1 MVQVRFLNYIFTF
14 DDKNVPII
22 FGHNFG
28 KYGHSVM
35 IRKRKIQTHL
45 AARHSLAVLLSRSG
59 IENMYKVEV

>member
-1 MVQVRFLNYIFTF
+1 MDKSFVQANQRIILYIIGFQ
-14 DDKNVPII
+14 DKILENMATV
-22 FGHNFG
+22 
-28 KYGHSVM
+28 SVM